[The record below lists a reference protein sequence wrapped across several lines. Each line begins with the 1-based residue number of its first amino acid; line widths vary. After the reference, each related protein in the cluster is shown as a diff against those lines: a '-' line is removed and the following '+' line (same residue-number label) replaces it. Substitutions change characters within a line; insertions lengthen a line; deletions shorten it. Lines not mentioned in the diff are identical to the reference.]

1 MLKVIVK
8 SAPCKHYVIGWG
20 TSQGVAGIARQRPDL
35 GLVFKYR
42 THSCC
47 RLGLSRLDSSRLVW
61 LALRFVAQLEL
72 EAVAV
77 AVAGAETGLGLRLGL
92 VLGLGKYVEM
102 AKRNR
107 N

>member
-1 MLKVIVK
+1 M
-8 SAPCKHYVIGWG
+8 G
-20 TSQGVAGIARQRPDL
+20 TDQGVAGIGRQRPDL

-42 THSCC
+42 THSYR
-47 RLGLSRLDSSRLVW
+47 RLGLSRLYSSRLVW

-72 EAVAV
+72 EAVA
-77 AVAGAETGLGLRLGL
+77 GAETETGLGLGLRLRLGL